1 MYSSAQKQKVA
12 DYARIHGVRPAAAH
26 FGIPRKNIQQWRQER
41 IGVIEGRRRK
51 NRKGQGRKISY
62 PQEVDEDILRWF
74 LEKQDL
80 QLAVST
86 EMLKQHARV
95 VISQVNTA
103 FKASDGWVQKFMR
116 RHNLVLRARTS
127 MAQKL
132 PGDLEYKV
140 VAFRDEMRSIRTRT
154 DIDYRLLWNMDETPV
169 YFDIV
174 PGKTIEVRG
183 KKTVK
188 VRTTGLEKR
197 HLTVVLSCTANGDLL
212 PPMIIF
218 KGKTDRSI
226 RGLKAPAGVIVAYQQ
241 KGWMDGDLMLKWIDG
256 VWNKS
261 CQFNQPGAESLLV
274 MVPSVLTLLMKLKT
288 SWRGTKSTL

>member
-1 MYSSAQKQKVA
+1 M
-12 DYARIHGVRPAAAH
+12 
-26 FGIPRKNIQQWRQER
+26 
-41 IGVIEGRRRK
+41 
-51 NRKGQGRKISY
+51 
-62 PQEVDEDILRWF
+62 
-74 LEKQDL
+74 
-80 QLAVST
+80 
-86 EMLKQHARV
+86 
-95 VISQVNTA
+95 
-103 FKASDGWVQKFMR
+103 
-116 RHNLVLRARTS
+116 
-127 MAQKL
+127 
-132 PGDLEYKV
+132 
-140 VAFRDEMRSIRTRT
+140 
-154 DIDYRLLWNMDETPV
+154 
-169 YFDIV
+169 

-226 RGLKAPAGVIVAYQQ
+226 RGLKAPTGVIVAYQQ
-241 KGWMDGDLMLKWIDG
+241 KGWMDGDLMLKWIDW